1 LKRFEIL
8 VNRGVSDITTKI
20 IELLEDI
27 AGTEMG
33 LFCPEQ
39 IQHHAALAAQTHT
52 EISATPI
59 DILNALQGSIASRL
73 RVGDGQTRGGDED
86 VDHSKQRVLGIQL

>member
-1 LKRFEIL
+1 
-8 VNRGVSDITTKI
+8 VSDISTKI

-52 EISATPI
+52 KIPATSV
-59 DILNALQGSIASRL
+59 DILNALQGRIASRL
-73 RVGDGQTRGGDED
+73 RVGNGQTRGGDEV
-86 VDHSKQRVLGIQL
+86 VDHSKQTVLGIQL